1 METTLLTKENAHRVT
16 MVRRVDAPESEP
28 VAFLFRGK
36 RHGYCSYSHLV
47 GNPGKEEIL
56 APADFKDWEVVEV
69 AHPGYLEEY
78 FKQACSSYNLTSF
91 SPDERGESDIASQ
104 RKGTARGFAVDA
116 RAAAGTLHGKLQTL
130 FLCHDRRQQPCA
142 SAMITGPARFN
153 TGRNEKACNS
163 HAKTRHGVPGNGENV
178 HSKRFARLPK
188 RPSPK
193 NRRLEEEWQKVKAFI
208 DDAAST
214 IHGIDTGTA
223 RGYSR
228 ALFVSNLAGRLSTY
242 VNHGNVE
249 IIDRAVAR
257 LREWNDKVKKPVVTA
272 RHSIFKY
279 PELVR
284 KVREKQQE
292 RASRE
297 NREIPFD
304 GGKVVYNFE
313 EDRLQILFD
322 KIPDTD
328 MRTTL
333 KRNAFKWAPRNQA
346 WQRQLTRNAEYA
358 AGQVL
363 ENNHLIQCP

>member
-1 METTLLTKENAHRVT
+1 METMILTRENAHRVT
-16 MVRRVDAPESEP
+16 MVRRVDAPGSEP
-28 VAFLFRGK
+28 VAFHFRGK
-36 RHGYCSYSHLV
+36 RYGYCSYAHLL
-47 GNPGKEEIL
+47 GDPAREEVL
-56 APADFKDWEVVEV
+56 APANFKDWEVVKT
-69 AHPGYLEEY
+69 AHPGYLEAY
-78 FKQACSSYNLTSF
+78 FKQACDSYNLTSF
-91 SPDERGESDIASQ
+91 SPEERGETDIATYEKELHEDLMAMPENQ
-104 RKGTARGFAVDA
+104 RERYTENYKRYFSAMI
-116 RAAAGTLHGKLQTL
+116 AANS
-130 FLCHDRRQQPCA
+130 RCA

-153 TGRNEKACNS
+153 NARNEKACDS
-163 HAKTRHGVPGNGENV
+163 HAKSVSAFREWCERALEAIRKTAEAA
-178 HSKRFARLPK
+178 KPK
-188 RPSPK
+188 EQ
-193 NRRLEEEWQKVKAFI
+193 RLEEEWQRVKTLI

-214 IHGIDTGTA
+214 IHGIDTGTE

-249 IIDRAVAR
+249 IIDRAIAY
-257 LREWNDKVKKPVVTA
+257 LREWNAKVKKPIVTA

-279 PELVR
+279 PELAR

-322 KIPDTD
+322 KIPDAD
-328 MRTTL
+328 MRTAL
-333 KRNAFKWAPRNQA
+333 KRNAFKWSPRNQA

-363 ENNHLIQCP
+363 KITI

>member
-1 METTLLTKENAHRVT
+1 METITLTRENAHRVT
-16 MVRRVDAPESEP
+16 MVRRKDSPESEP
-28 VAFLFRGK
+28 VAFHFRGK
-36 RHGYCSYSHLV
+36 KYGYCSYAHLV
-47 GNPGKEEIL
+47 GEPAKEEIL
-56 APADFKDWEVVEV
+56 SPANFKDWMVTEV

-78 FKQACSSYNLTSF
+78 FEQACNSYNRTSF
-91 SPDERGESDIASQ
+91 SPEERGESDIASHEKELHEDLQSMPEEQ
-104 RKGTARGFAVDA
+104 RERYTENYKRYFSAMI
-116 RAAAGTLHGKLQTL
+116 AANG
-130 FLCHDRRQQPCA
+130 RCA

-153 TGRNEKACNS
+153 TVRNEKACNS
-163 HAKTRHGVPGNGENV
+163 HAKSVTAFREWRERALEAMRKAIEA
-178 HSKRFARLPK
+178 SKPEEQRI
-188 RPSPK
+188 
-193 NRRLEEEWQKVKAFI
+193 EEEWRKVKHLI

-214 IHGIDTGTA
+214 IHGIDTGTE

-228 ALFVSNLAGRLSTY
+228 SLFVSNLAGRLSTY

-249 IIDRAVAR
+249 IIDRAIAH
-257 LREWNDKVKKPVVTA
+257 LREWNGKVKKPIITE

-279 PELVR
+279 PELTR

-292 RASRE
+292 RANRA

-304 GGKVVYNFE
+304 GGKVVYNYE

-322 KIPDTD
+322 KIPDAG

-333 KRNAFKWAPRNQA
+333 KRNAFKWSPRNQA

-363 ENNHLIQCP
+363 KISI

>member
-47 GNPGKEEIL
+47 GNPGREEIL

-91 SPDERGESDIASQ
+91 SPDERGESDIASHE
-104 RKGTARGFAVDA
+104 KE
-116 RAAAGTLHGKLQTL
+116 LHGDLQSIPEEQREHYL
-130 FLCHDRRQQPCA
+130 ESYKRYFSAMIAANSRCA
-142 SAMITGPARFN
+142 SSMITGPARFD
-153 TGRNEKACNS
+153 THRYEKACKS
-163 HAKTRHGVPGNGENV
+163 YGKSITEFRQWRERTLKAMR
-178 HSKRFARLPK
+178 KRKEAMK
-188 RPSPK
+188 SPVK
-193 NRRLEEEWQKVKAFI
+193 KVNEEWQRVKVDI
-208 DDAAST
+208 DNTAAT
-214 IHGIDTGTA
+214 IRGIDTGTIH
-223 RGYSR
+223 GYSR
-228 ALFVSNLAGRLSTY
+228 SLLVSNLTGRLSTY
-242 VNHGNVE
+242 ANHGNVE
-249 IIDRAVAR
+249 IIDLAVAR
-257 LREWNDKVKKPVVTA
+257 LREWNGKVGKPVVTE

-279 PELVR
+279 PEIAR
-284 KVREKQQE
+284 RVREKQQE
-292 RASRE
+292 QAGRE

-304 GGKVVYNFE
+304 GGKLVWNYG

-322 KIPDTD
+322 EKPDAEK
-328 MRTTL
+328 RTVL
-333 KRNAFKWAPRNQA
+333 KRNAFKWAPSQQA

-363 ENNHLIQCP
+363 KITI